1 MFGTPHTFRLLAVAA
16 ALSTGLLITAGPASA
31 HVEVDDGSQ
40 PAKGGY
46 GVVQLIVPTES
57 DTASTVGVSL
67 TLPKGVDLP
76 EARTL
81 PVPGW
86 TATVESEAAGNGQR
100 VSKITWKAA
109 DKAGGIKP
117 GEFGEFAFSAGPWPE
132 NVDTVSL
139 PTEQTYSDGT
149 VVAWNEIAVDKD
161 SEPEHPAPTV
171 TLAAA
176 GAGHD
181 HADGDHSPAT
191 SVAASPESH
200 HEGAGAETSQAAAEV
215 SSDGDSWPWRI
226 ATLVSLVVALG
237 TAAALAVVLR
247 RTRGTGS

>member
-1 MFGTPHTFRLLAVAA
+1 MFGKPTTFRLLAVAA

-46 GVVQLIVPTES
+46 GIVRLIVPTES
-57 DTASTVGVSL
+57 DTASTLGVSL

-86 TATVESEAAGNGQR
+86 TATVETQNER
-100 VSKITWKAA
+100 VSRITWKAV

-117 GEFGEFAFSAGPWPE
+117 SEFGEFAFSAGPWPE

-149 VVAWNEIAVDKD
+149 VVAWNEVAVDKD

-181 HADGDHSPAT
+181 HADGDHSSAT

-200 HEGAGAETSQAAAEV
+200 HEETGTETSQAAAEV
-215 SSDGDSWPWRI
+215 SSDGNSWPWRI